1 MIFTLTFCHL
11 INPTIAS
18 YYRKNS
24 FKEELC
30 DPTKYTVAE
39 PTDRQTTS
47 PLYNWAPFRWV
58 CSSRPGSPALF
69 LFFWHWR
76 GSQGETASD
85 LLRGV
90 RRNSCGEYSYTF
102 TRTMKSRGPSSRYVY
117 TRLVNKTTA
126 WRARARYGDGGRLG
140 VAGGIKRNPVAQEGT
155 RTQSCSSSRIGV
167 LVLWLFGRTSRT
179 KRELRRASQVT
190 VPTVS
195 AGNYEATF
203 SGS

>member
-1 MIFTLTFCHL
+1 MISTLTFSHL
-11 INPTIAS
+11 INPTTAS

-24 FKEELC
+24 FEEEPC
-30 DPTKYTVAE
+30 DPTKYKVPE

-47 PLYNWAPFRWV
+47 PLYHRAPFRWV
-58 CSSRPGSPALF
+58 YSSKPGSPALF

-90 RRNSCGEYSYTF
+90 RRNSCGEYQYTF
-102 TRTMKSRGPSSRYVY
+102 TRTMKSRGSSSRYVY

-126 WRARARYGDGGRLG
+126 WRARARDTETAGRTCCGGT
-140 VAGGIKRNPVAQEGT
+140 KRNPVAQEGT
-155 RTQSCSSSRIGV
+155 RTQSCSSWRIGV
-167 LVLWLFGRTSRT
+167 LVLWLVGRTSGT
-179 KRELRRASQVT
+179 KREPGRASQVT